1 MTKSLNDVS
10 NHVREARLFNRTDEL
25 GKAISADIRKRMGEL
40 LSERELIG
48 IDYLN
53 TFVYDKDTCGS
64 HEYLDANMPV
74 LDAVA
79 DYCERVVGLD
89 RETFYSNALVADDSH
104 GNDGLVV
111 SLMQLGWDQVKKDGF
126 SKLWSA
132 DGDLDIKKDI
142 AIIALELP
150 SGEHGVR
157 ALLEE
162 QKDEDAA
169 FARLTD
175 GGTELHDMA
184 TKIKSGGDSDGLD
197 IIAFLETIKASRG
210 IHPSR

>member
-1 MTKSLNDVS
+1 MTKSLDDVS
-10 NHVREARLFNRTDEL
+10 NHFREARLLNRTDEVGRAL
-25 GKAISADIRKRMGEL
+25 SVDIRQRMGEL

-53 TFVYDKDTCGS
+53 TFVYDKDVCGS

-74 LDAVA
+74 FDAIA
-79 DYCERVVGLD
+79 DYCERVVGID
-89 RETFYSNALVADDSH
+89 RETFHATALVADDSH
-104 GNDGLVV
+104 ANDGVVV

-126 SKLWSA
+126 SKLWAA
-132 DGDLDIKKDI
+132 DGALDIKKDI
-142 AIIALELP
+142 ALIALELP

-175 GGTELHDMA
+175 GGNELHDMA
-184 TKIKSGGDSDGLD
+184 TKIKAGGDGNGTD
-197 IIAFLETIKASRG
+197 IIAFLEAIKASRG